1 MTSSTANPLLL
12 SYFQR
17 QQTPAGWFDLLSVMV
32 DGMVR
37 NVGEAESQPFLRQ
50 MGASLAER
58 FPLPASQTIGELET
72 NINALLAE
80 FNWGYID
87 IDASEEG
94 LSFRHQ
100 GYRFPGMR
108 TARRVGVTH
117 FAPYWKGFIPVGC
130 RDRAENRIS
139 LLAANGF
146 TPYRTLCSAT
156 LTHNE
161 SEYV

>member
-58 FPLPASQTIGELET
+58 FPLPASQTIGELEA

-100 GYRFPGMR
+100 GL
-108 TARRVGVTH
+108 
-117 FAPYWKGFIPVGC
+117 PVS
-130 RDRAENRIS
+130 RDENSQTRWCYAFCAILEGLYS
-139 LLAANGF
+139 RWLQGQGGQSHLAFSRERLYSVSDVVFRYAN
-146 TPYRTLCSAT
+146 PQ
-156 LTHNE
+156 
-161 SEYV
+161 